1 MTRNGKVPALAI
13 LAVLTA
19 AAGVGALCAGRYVVS
34 VRDVFQVIVSSGFRW
49 SPPGARPLR
58 RWFF

>member
-34 VRDVFQVIVSSGFRW
+34 VRDVFHVIVSRW
-49 SPPGARPLR
+49 VGLR
-58 RWFF
+58 E